1 MSNLEWE
8 PPDALT
14 PLSCDK
20 ILWKETSARCSALGV
35 TCGEIFLH
43 VQNCAGV
50 FFFVLYV
57 PLSCATPRRRKN
69 YNMMEIYFL
78 NVVALSWFPVFSR
91 SGIMDRQRWT
101 ATAQS

>member
-1 MSNLEWE
+1 MSNLQWE

-20 ILWKETSARCSALGV
+20 ILWKETSARCGALGV

-50 FFFVLYV
+50 FFFVLYALVRNSPPPQELQYDGNLFPQCSRIVVV
-57 PLSCATPRRRKN
+57 PCFLS
-69 YNMMEIYFL
+69 
-78 NVVALSWFPVFSR
+78 
-91 SGIMDRQRWT
+91 
-101 ATAQS
+101 